1 MERIQFIK
9 KAFEH
14 FNYHYESDLFDGTL
28 TFKIDGKN
36 ADLLFDNERNEDIQ
50 KNIIFNN
57 QTLKNFLNQFD
68 IDNNKLKKQLNIKN
82 QLDYYELEDYNNTV
96 FNVSFDI
103 NELYD
108 LIDFQSID
116 NQYVNLIR
124 IEAQN
129 GKGIYTG
136 NRIYSECNK
145 ATPVPDFED
154 NINLIFSYKRHQEEY
169 RRKWLFGFKDYS
181 QLKKWFFDK
190 RDIENFISKDC
201 EVITYQVPLKSYVE
215 STKQVIFK
223 KEDAKVINKLSL
235 EDYINHQESNKVLEV
250 LNNKIKNKKTSKNKP
265 FN

>member
-1 MERIQFIK
+1 MKRTQFIN

-28 TFKIDGKN
+28 TFNIDGKD
-36 ADLLFDNERNEDIQ
+36 ADLFFDNDRNKDIQ

-57 QTLKNFLNQFD
+57 QIFKNFLNQFD
-68 IDNNKLKKQLNIKN
+68 IDNNKLKQQLNIKH
-82 QLDYYELEDYNNTV
+82 QLDYYQLEDYNNTV

-108 LIDFQSID
+108 LIDFQSLD
-116 NQYVNLIR
+116 NQYINIIR
-124 IEAQN
+124 IETQY

-136 NRIYSECNK
+136 NRIYSECSK
-145 ATPVPDFED
+145 ATPAPDFDD
-154 NINLIFSYKRHQEEY
+154 NINLIFSYKRNQEEY

-190 RDIENFISKDC
+190 RDIENFINKDY

-215 STKQVIFK
+215 SNKQVIFK
-223 KEDAKVINKLSL
+223 KENSKVIDILSL
-235 EDYINHQESNKVLEV
+235 KDYIDIQERKEILEL
-250 LNNKIKNKKTSKNKP
+250 LNSKTKYKKNSKNKP